1 MFCQTNYLTPSDKAS
16 IFIYRAVLCGRQKGR
31 NMSIYTKDK
40 THRITLRLNDEQFS
54 FVAESAE
61 LYGVS
66 PSEFLRMVISVT
78 MAGQK
83 SMIKT
88 IKEAPETTVKDA
100 TVKAIKD
107 SINEPEVAEII
118 GRKEAKGRENDK
130 ADKHDIV

>member
-1 MFCQTNYLTPSDKAS
+1 MSRYE
-16 IFIYRAVLCGRQKGR
+16 RQKGAY
-31 NMSIYTKDK
+31 MSIYTKDK
-40 THRITLRLNDEQFS
+40 THRITLRLNDEQFG

-61 LYGVS
+61 LYSVS

-83 SMIKT
+83 SMLKT
-88 IKEAPETTVKDA
+88 MKEAPDTSVKDA

-107 SINEPEVAEII
+107 ATNEPDVAEII

-130 ADKHDIV
+130 ADINNLV